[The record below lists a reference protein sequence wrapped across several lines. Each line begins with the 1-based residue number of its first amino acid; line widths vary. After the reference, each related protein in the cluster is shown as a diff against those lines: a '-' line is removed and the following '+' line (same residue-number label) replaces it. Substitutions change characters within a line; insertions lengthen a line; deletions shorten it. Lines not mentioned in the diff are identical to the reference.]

1 MFNLDV
7 SATYWWPVK
16 FSVPRETGAIHDIM
30 TFDVEY
36 KRIPVEELDALLK
49 RAADERLSDNH
60 IATQLVA
67 GWKGVETKAGAPV
80 PFSEANFKRALALSR
95 LGSALVA
102 TYFESQAKG
111 PAKN

>member
-16 FSVPRETGAIHDIM
+16 FSVPRENGATHDVM
-30 TFDVEY
+30 TFDAEY
-36 KRIPVEELDALLK
+36 KRLPVEEVNALIK
-49 RAADERLSDNH
+49 RAADERLSDNY

-67 GWKGVETKAGAPV
+67 GWKGVENKAGAPV
-80 PFSEANFKRALALSR
+80 PFSEENLKRALALHG

-102 TYFESQAKG
+102 TFFESQGQA